1 MKLLE
6 LQRRMAA
13 DVMRPLTAA
22 DHIAPKTNAAY
33 VKPNDRL
40 TSLERLEIY
49 NRQYW
54 FRVIDSMYEDFAGL
68 CAVLGKRSFD
78 RLVRAYVAECPS
90 QTFTLRNLG
99 SQLDDWLRR
108 NPAYAGPK
116 LAMALDMARLEWA
129 HIEAYD
135 GESWQTLGP
144 EDLLELGPDLRIALQ
159 PYIRLLSLQYP
170 VDDLRIQVNAV
181 SEEHDAASNAV
192 LKSKERI
199 VVRRFTRLKSERIF
213 LAVHRLDFSVYYRRL
228 SAEEFRLL
236 AALRDGQSIGT
247 AVEASLEDS
256 LLPLDELRGRLEMWF
271 RTWAELG
278 WLCRPK
284 MKR

>member
-13 DVMRPLTAA
+13 DVMRPLTGS
-22 DHIAPKTNAAY
+22 DHIAPKTSAVY

-68 CAVLGKRSFD
+68 CAVIGQRSFD
-78 RLVRAYVAECPS
+78 KLARAYVSECPS

-99 SQLDDWLRR
+99 SQIEDWLRR
-108 NPAYAGPK
+108 NPGYAGQK
-116 LAMALDMARLEWA
+116 LAIALDMARLEWA

-135 GESWQTLGP
+135 GEAATALGP
-144 EDLLELGPDLRIALQ
+144 EDLIELGPGLRLGLQ
-159 PYIRLLSLQYP
+159 PYIGLLELQYP
-170 VDDLRIQVNAV
+170 VDDLRISVNAV
-181 SEEHDAASNAV
+181 SEDHGTASNAV
-192 LKSKERI
+192 LKREERG
-199 VVRRFTRLKSERIF
+199 VVRKFTRLRPERIF
-213 LAVHRLDFSVYYRRL
+213 LAVHRLDFSVYYRRITL
-228 SAEEFRLL
+228 EEFRLL
-236 AALRDGQSIGT
+236 EAIRQGMSIGA
-247 AVEASLEDS
+247 AVEASIEDS
-256 LLPLDELRGRLEMWF
+256 SIPLEELRAMIETWF

-278 WLCRPK
+278 WLCRRRK
-284 MKR
+284 K

>member
-13 DVMRPLTAA
+13 DVMRPLTSS
-22 DHIAPKTNAAY
+22 DQIAPKTSAVY

-40 TSLERLEIY
+40 SSLERLEIY

-68 CAVLGKRSFD
+68 CAVVGQRSFD
-78 RLVRAYVAECPS
+78 RLARAYVSQCPS

-99 SQLDDWLRR
+99 SQMEDWLRR
-108 NPAYAGPK
+108 NPGYAGQK

-135 GESWQTLGP
+135 GEAATALGP
-144 EDLLELGPDLRIALQ
+144 EDLIELGPGLRIGLQ
-159 PYIRLLSLQYP
+159 PYIRLLQLQYP
-170 VDDLRIQVNAV
+170 VDDLRIRVNAV
-181 SEEHDAASNAV
+181 SEEHGAASNAV
-192 LKSKERI
+192 LKSKERG
-199 VVRRFTRLKSERIF
+199 VVRQFSRLKSERIF

-228 SAEEFRLL
+228 TVEEFRLL
-236 AALRDGQSIGT
+236 EALRDGLSIGA

-256 LLPLDELRGRLEMWF
+256 PLPLDEFRAKLETWF

-278 WLCRPK
+278 WLCRPNK
-284 MKR
+284 K

>member
-13 DVMRPLTAA
+13 DVMRPLTGS
-22 DHIAPKTNAAY
+22 DHIAPKTSAAY

-54 FRVIDSMYEDFAGL
+54 FRVIDSMYEDFGGL
-68 CAVLGKRSFD
+68 CAVLGQRSFD
-78 RLVRAYVAECPS
+78 KLAKAYVSECPS

-99 SQLDDWLRR
+99 SRIEDWLRR
-108 NPAYAGPK
+108 NPRYAGQK
-116 LAMALDMARLEWA
+116 LAIALDMARLEWA

-135 GESWQTLGP
+135 GEAATALGP
-144 EDLLELGPDLRIALQ
+144 EDLIELGPGLRLGLQ
-159 PYIRLLSLQYP
+159 PYIGLLELQYP
-170 VDDLRIQVNAV
+170 VDDLRIRVNAV
-181 SEEHDAASNAV
+181 SEDHGAASNAV
-192 LKSKERI
+192 LKNKERG
-199 VVRRFTRLKSERIF
+199 VVRKFSRLRPERIF
-213 LAVHRLDFSVYYRRL
+213 LAVHRLDFSVYYRRITL
-228 SAEEFRLL
+228 EEFRLL
-236 AALRDGQSIGT
+236 EAIRKGVSIGA
-247 AVEASLEDS
+247 AVEASIEDSSIPLED
-256 LLPLDELRGRLEMWF
+256 LRGKLETWF

-284 MKR
+284 KK

>member
-22 DHIAPKTNAAY
+22 DHIAPKTSAAY

-54 FRVIDSMYEDFAGL
+54 YRVIDSMYEDFAGL
-68 CAVLGKRSFD
+68 RAVLGQRTFD
-78 RLVRAYVAECPS
+78 RLVRAYVAQCPS

-99 SQLDDWLRR
+99 SQLEDWLRR
-108 NPAYAGPK
+108 NPAYAGQK
-116 LAMALDMARLEWA
+116 LAMALDMVRLEWA

-135 GESWQTLGP
+135 GESWQALGP
-144 EDLLELGPDLRIALQ
+144 EDLIELGPGLRIALQ
-159 PYIRLLSLQYP
+159 PYIRLLESQYP
-170 VDDLRIQVNAV
+170 VDDLRISVNAV
-181 SEEHDAASNAV
+181 SEDHGAASNAV
-192 LKSKERI
+192 LKSKERG
-199 VVRRFTRLKSERIF
+199 VVRQFTRLKPERIF

-228 SAEEFRLL
+228 SVEEFRLL
-236 AALRDGQSIGT
+236 EALRKGLSIGA
-247 AVEASLEDS
+247 AVETSLEGS
-256 LLPLDELRGRLEMWF
+256 PLPLEELRARLEAWF

-284 MKR
+284 KK

>member
-13 DVMRPLTAA
+13 DVMRPLTSS
-22 DHIAPKTNAAY
+22 DHIAPKTSAAY

-40 TSLERLEIY
+40 SSLERLEIY

-68 CAVLGKRSFD
+68 CAVLRQRPFD
-78 RLVRAYVAECPS
+78 KLVRAYVSECPS

-99 SQLDDWLRR
+99 SQLEDWLRR
-108 NPAYAGPK
+108 NPSYAGRK
-116 LAMALDMARLEWA
+116 LAMALDMVRLEWA

-144 EDLLELGPDLRIALQ
+144 EDLIELGPDLRIALQ
-159 PYIRLLSLQYP
+159 PYIRLLALQYP
-170 VDDLRIQVNAV
+170 VDDLRIGINAV
-181 SEEHDAASNAV
+181 SEDHDTASNAV
-192 LKSKERI
+192 LKSKERG
-199 VVRRFTRLKSERIF
+199 VVRQFTRLKPERIF

-228 SAEEFRLL
+228 SVEEFRLL
-236 AALRDGQSIGT
+236 QALREGLSIGA

-256 LLPLDELRGRLEMWF
+256 HLPLDELRGKLETWF

-278 WLCRPK
+278 WLCQPK
-284 MKR
+284 KK

>member
-13 DVMRPLTAA
+13 DVMRPLTSS
-22 DHIAPKTNAAY
+22 DHIAPKTNASY

-40 TSLERLEIY
+40 TPLERLEIY

-68 CAVLGKRSFD
+68 CAVLGQRSFD
-78 RLVRAYVAECPS
+78 RLARAYVSECPS

-99 SQLDDWLRR
+99 SQIEDWLRR
-108 NPAYAGPK
+108 NPGYAGPK

-135 GESWQTLGP
+135 GESGKTLGP
-144 EDLLELGPDLRIALQ
+144 EDLLELGPGLRIGLQ
-159 PYIRLLSLQYP
+159 PYIRLLQLQYP
-170 VDDLRIQVNAV
+170 VDDLRIRVNAV
-181 SEEHDAASNAV
+181 SQEHGDASNAV
-192 LKSKERI
+192 LKRKERG
-199 VVRRFTRLKSERIF
+199 VVRQFIRLKPERIF

-236 AALRDGQSIGT
+236 EALGKGLSIGA

-256 LLPLDELRGRLEMWF
+256 SIPLDELRGNLETWF
-271 RTWAELG
+271 RAWADLG
-278 WLCRPK
+278 WLCRPGK
-284 MKR
+284 K

>member
-13 DVMRPLTAA
+13 DVMRPLTGS
-22 DHIAPKTNAAY
+22 DHIAPKTSAVY

-68 CAVLGKRSFD
+68 CAVIGQRSFD
-78 RLVRAYVAECPS
+78 KLAKAYVSECPS

-99 SQLDDWLRR
+99 SQIEDWLRR
-108 NPAYAGPK
+108 NPGYAGSK
-116 LAMALDMARLEWA
+116 LAIALDMARLEWA

-135 GESWQTLGP
+135 GEAATALGP
-144 EDLLELGPDLRIALQ
+144 EDLIELGPGLRLGLQ
-159 PYIRLLSLQYP
+159 PYIGLLELQYP
-170 VDDLRIQVNAV
+170 VDDLRISVNAV
-181 SEEHDAASNAV
+181 SEDHGTTSNAV
-192 LKSKERI
+192 LKRKERG
-199 VVRRFTRLKSERIF
+199 VVRKFTRLRPERIF
-213 LAVHRLDFSVYYRRL
+213 LAVHRLDFSVYYRRITL
-228 SAEEFRLL
+228 EEFRLL
-236 AALRDGQSIGT
+236 EAIRQGMSIGA
-247 AVEASLEDS
+247 AVEASIEDS
-256 LLPLDELRGRLEMWF
+256 SIPLEELRAKLETWF

-278 WLCRPK
+278 WLCRPRK
-284 MKR
+284 K

>member
-6 LQRRMAA
+6 LQKRMAA

-22 DHIAPKTNAAY
+22 DHIAPKTSAAY

-40 TSLERLEIY
+40 SSLERLEIY

-54 FRVIDSMYEDFAGL
+54 YRVIDSMYEDFAGL

-99 SQLDDWLRR
+99 SQLEDWLRR
-108 NPAYAGPK
+108 NTSYAGQK

-135 GESWQTLGP
+135 GESWQALGP
-144 EDLLELGPDLRIALQ
+144 EDLIELGPGLRIALQ
-159 PYIRLLSLQYP
+159 PYIRLLQLQHP
-170 VDDLRIQVNAV
+170 VDDLRISVNAV
-181 SEEHDAASNAV
+181 SEDHGAASNAV
-192 LKSKERI
+192 LKSKERG
-199 VVRRFTRLKSERIF
+199 VVRQFTRLKPERIF

-228 SAEEFRLL
+228 SVEEFRLL
-236 AALRDGQSIGT
+236 EALRKGLSIGA

-256 LLPLDELRGRLEMWF
+256 ALPIEDIRGKLETWF
-271 RTWAELG
+271 RTWAELS

-284 MKR
+284 KK

>member
-6 LQRRMAA
+6 LQKRMAA
-13 DVMRPLTAA
+13 DVMRPLTGS
-22 DHIAPKTNAAY
+22 DHIAPKTSAAY

-40 TSLERLEIY
+40 SSLERLEIY

-54 FRVIDSMYEDFAGL
+54 YRVIDSMHEDFAGL
-68 CAVLGKRSFD
+68 RAVLGQRAFD
-78 RLVRAYVAECPS
+78 RLIRAYVSECPS

-99 SQLDDWLRR
+99 SQIEDWLRR
-108 NPAYAGPK
+108 NPAYAGQK

-135 GESWQTLGP
+135 GESWQALGP
-144 EDLLELGPDLRIALQ
+144 EDLIELGPDLRIALQ
-159 PYIRLLSLQYP
+159 PYIRLLQSQYP
-170 VDDLRIQVNAV
+170 VDDLRIRINAV
-181 SEEHDAASNAV
+181 SEDHDAASNAV
-192 LKSKERI
+192 LKSKERG
-199 VVRRFTRLKSERIF
+199 VARHFARMKPDRIF

-228 SAEEFRLL
+228 SVEEFHLL
-236 AALRDGQSIGT
+236 EALREGLPIGA

-256 LLPLDELRGRLEMWF
+256 ALPLDELRGKLETWF

-284 MKR
+284 KK

>member
-13 DVMRPLTAA
+13 DVMRPLTGS
-22 DHIAPKTNAAY
+22 DHIAPRTRAVY

-68 CAVLGKRSFD
+68 CAVLGLRSFH
-78 RLVRAYVAECPS
+78 RLARAYVSECPS

-99 SQLDDWLRR
+99 SQIEDWLRR
-108 NPAYAGPK
+108 NPGYAGQK
-116 LAMALDMARLEWA
+116 LAMAVDMARLEWA

-135 GESWQTLGP
+135 GESWKTLGP
-144 EDLLELGPDLRIALQ
+144 EDLIELGPGLRIALQ
-159 PYIRLLSLQYP
+159 PYIRLLELQYP
-170 VDDLRIQVNAV
+170 VDDLRIRVNAV
-181 SEEHDAASNAV
+181 SEDHGAASNAV
-192 LKSKERI
+192 LKSRERG
-199 VVRRFTRLKSERIF
+199 VVRQFTKLKPERIF

-228 SAEEFRLL
+228 SVEEFRLL
-236 AALRDGQSIGT
+236 EALRAGLSIGA

-256 LLPLDELRGRLEMWF
+256 SIPLDDLRAKLEMWF

-278 WLCRPK
+278 WLCRPGK
-284 MKR
+284 K

>member
-13 DVMRPLTAA
+13 DVMRPLTSS
-22 DHIAPKTNAAY
+22 DHIAPKTSAAY

-40 TSLERLEIY
+40 SSLERLEIY

-68 CAVLGKRSFD
+68 RAVLGQRSFD
-78 RLVRAYVAECPS
+78 KLVRAYVSECPS

-99 SQLDDWLRR
+99 SQLEDWLRR
-108 NPAYAGPK
+108 NPGYAGQK
-116 LAMALDMARLEWA
+116 VAVALDMARLEWA

-135 GESWQTLGP
+135 GESWQALGP
-144 EDLLELGPDLRIALQ
+144 EDLIELGPDLRIALQ
-159 PYIRLLSLQYP
+159 PYIRLLQLQYP
-170 VDDLRIQVNAV
+170 VDDLRIGINAV
-181 SEEHDAASNAV
+181 SEDHDTASNAV
-192 LKSKERI
+192 LKSKERG
-199 VVRRFTRLKSERIF
+199 VVRQFTRLKPERIF

-228 SAEEFRLL
+228 SLEEFRLL
-236 AALRDGQSIGT
+236 EALREGLSIGA

-256 LLPLDELRGRLEMWF
+256 PLALDELRGKLEIWF

-278 WLCRPK
+278 WLCRARK
-284 MKR
+284 K